1 MSLTSYRAAPPRV
14 QRKSLWD
21 LSRLRKARALCGSVP
36 SKLRSNLSRVH
47 EAPNTKGR
55 FDSGPCY
62 RLWAVEFAK
71 RRFVFHELRL
81 ADLAATDSPAS

>member
-36 SKLRSNLSRVH
+36 SKLRSNLSRVY

-55 FDSGPCY
+55 FDSGP
-62 RLWAVEFAK
+62 LIGFG
-71 RRFVFHELRL
+71 
-81 ADLAATDSPAS
+81 P